1 MPILIPATT
10 FQKKKL
16 VKSCLMITWS
26 NIDAFLVRTKNPTYQ
41 KGTHIFVG
49 RSSTKQQVLV
59 FIGVNGGFRK
69 SFGWHIWTSD
79 FKKCSL
85 FYCDWCI
92 IISNPN
98 CSLRNKLATWKSDG
112 CNSDLHVQVTSEV
125 LKTHSSNNMSWNQG
139 NSLRAI
145 DKKKP
150 ARR

>member
-1 MPILIPATT
+1 M
-10 FQKKKL
+10 
-16 VKSCLMITWS
+16 V
-26 NIDAFLVRTKNPTYQ
+26 VRTKNPTYQ
-41 KGTHIFVG
+41 KGTHIFVS

-125 LKTHSSNNMSWNQG
+125 LKTHSSNNMSWNHGHLLLGILTKNPVRRQG
-139 NSLRAI
+139 ISICLELFSSQ
-145 DKKKP
+145 
-150 ARR
+150 